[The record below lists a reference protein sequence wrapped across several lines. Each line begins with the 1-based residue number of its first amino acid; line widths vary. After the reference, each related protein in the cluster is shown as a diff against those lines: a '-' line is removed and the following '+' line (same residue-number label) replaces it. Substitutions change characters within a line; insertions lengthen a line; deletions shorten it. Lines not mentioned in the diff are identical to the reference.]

1 MATSLAAQLSVISAN
16 SENSL
21 NLKAQKAAHSKSLI
35 FEPRVAASQGFDTI
49 YTLCHEGFQELCL
62 LDGRFLEFQRDVFSE
77 QSKDEDRTQMT
88 ALENSELD
96 KRLEVFLGLV
106 GGRLRLNPAVKAVE
120 WLIRRFRVH
129 ERNTSF
135 LLMTFLPYHTLPIFT
150 TLLSI
155 LPLNLP
161 QEYRFLHPYIR
172 SLTPPPRHAIVH
184 TATANTSFTST
195 LNTYVIRICQSRQHY
210 PALVAF
216 WAGVMTEATGG
227 MLDKARSGRKA
238 VQQQN
243 EQDVILRVLPILNEG
258 LAMKK
263 VPDLRLGCYM
273 LLSVMASKGGLDEKL
288 LTAMME
294 AVVLGWTG
302 ETTIAGLVCL
312 SVLAQHRGAKQITKR
327 VAKELL
333 KVENLSGVLVELS
346 KQHRVDRLANGLC
359 LALVERLRKNGD
371 TNGLQVVERIISSQ
385 LLGDPQCCVIVK
397 ALVLAA
403 HQIDNDTIPTLGPHL
418 ASSLVALTQLPG
430 HVGSVVR
437 GALEA
442 TEVDIDELE
451 LKLNTSLQ
459 RIATSASQSEDVDM
473 EDSNIQPIKAP
484 DISTVLQALPKRTAN
499 ELSFLSHDSSHIYP
513 DLCRAFLIATSNPS
527 DLEAF
532 DEIPILRRD
541 SALEDTLYLSFYMK
555 TWCGPHPVV
564 ARVSALQMA
573 TRCLSAKANAVDIQA
588 VLPYA
593 ICALGDPASKVRRA
607 AAELLVAL
615 KKFFPVNS
623 ESKKKLKQL
632 RKWAFDDLYGPG
644 DATQGL
650 NWLSEGI
657 VARLLNDVV
666 VPALEECLLDRK
678 HIESIIQKSLNS
690 PRTSESPKKQET
702 GRLSQ
707 ASRASI
713 FAFLSSHAVHTPLIS
728 LKMRLLVSLNQLRS
742 VAGVTRT
749 KVLLPIL
756 QQWASLSSAQ
766 VSKHCAEEQLDI
778 VDIDDQVLMIITAGD
793 NEGLQYLANIISG
806 EVVVERPAIIE
817 AVFDRLRTIWT
828 SLKSELRISTAEML
842 LESAQ
847 STSNGADEVRR
858 SISQGSAQLLQTTAL
873 STEILLS
880 FLEQLPTTAELAD
893 KPPATKRRRTSH
905 GEIARTQLQGSKQLT
920 AAVQRITFVL
930 QLIDSSD
937 AGKHPELLK
946 GLFNILAE
954 LQHFKVQVSSELAY
968 LQGLVLSSLLAIIK
982 AFKSDPNLKLERS
995 AIRADLLV
1003 DCVQKI
1009 ASPQVQ
1015 NAALLLIA
1023 SLADAAPE
1031 LVLHSVMPIFTFMG
1045 SSVLRQNDEYSAHI
1059 ISQTIREVIPPLI
1072 SSLRKE
1078 KGNPVTGA
1086 AELLLSFVAAYEHV
1100 PPHRRKGLFT
1110 SLVQTLGPGDFLF
1123 ALLAMLVDK
1132 YGPTEDIKAFAAD
1145 VAGSFSVEIQLQSA
1159 VKYLDLVGD
1168 VLKPKPTYSSIL
1180 LSAND
1185 DGIADPRRVAS
1196 NEMALL
1202 PHLLSQK
1209 RLANQTG
1216 KLLDRDDMDAARI
1229 RDLYSTLLENVLALA
1244 DTLKDQKR
1252 LHGACGDVLES
1263 LLGLLSTSDF
1273 VKSVE
1278 GLLDRPNDSLRRKI
1292 LKSLEVRVDHES
1304 PSDANS
1310 RTAMLGFLPQL
1321 TAIIRESKDVLYKH
1335 IAVGCVDKISE
1346 KYGKK
1351 DLEAVAA
1358 AADTIASNHCLGQS
1372 DGRLRVM
1379 ALLCLASLVEILR
1392 EGIVSVLPS
1401 AIPKALEYMEASVK
1415 EDDETQK
1422 VHNAGYAFIS
1432 ALVHHIPYMVSGGY
1446 LDKLLEISNFSA
1458 EADLDGA
1465 ADESRMDCMRL
1476 AAKQIDARSMFG
1488 ALEKDWERAAGM
1500 GTFALQEYLEILS
1513 IAIDKHPKN
1522 VVTKY
1527 SSILAKIFQNAFDLR
1542 RQWTVAV
1549 DADLDS
1555 DTMAEIE
1562 TQVNIVAIKM
1572 IYKFND
1578 ATFRP
1583 IFSNLVEWAS
1593 SSLPKKDK
1601 GGRNLRL
1608 QSIYGFMV
1616 VFFDNLKS
1624 IVTSYA
1630 TYLLDNAV
1638 DTLKNVDS
1646 KDEVSR
1652 ELWSKVLRTLV
1663 KCFEHDQDDFWQS
1676 PSHFSVVAPVLC
1688 AQFTNASALPLVQDL
1703 VPAIVELAAA
1713 ADSSDHHKELN
1724 GAILKHMRS
1733 ETASVR
1739 LAAVK
1744 CEQELTDRLGEE
1756 WLSMLPEMLPFISEL
1771 QEDDDEIVEK
1781 ETHRWIVKIEGVLGE
1796 SLDSMLQ

>member
-1 MATSLAAQLSVISAN
+1 
-16 SENSL
+16 
-21 NLKAQKAAHSKSLI
+21 
-35 FEPRVAASQGFDTI
+35 
-49 YTLCHEGFQELCL
+49 
-62 LDGRFLEFQRDVFSE
+62 
-77 QSKDEDRTQMT
+77 MT
-88 ALENSELD
+88 ATENSELD
-96 KRLEVFLGLV
+96 KRLEIFLGLV
-106 GGRLRLNPAVKAVE
+106 GGRLRLSPAVKAVE

-135 LLMTFLPYHTLPIFT
+135 LIMTFLPYHTLPVFT

-155 LPLNLP
+155 LPSNLP
-161 QEYRFLHPYIR
+161 QEYKFLHPYIR
-172 SLTPPPRHAIVH
+172 SHTPPPRHAIVH
-184 TATANTSFTST
+184 TATTNPSFASA
-195 LNTYVIRICQSRQHY
+195 LNTYILRICQSRQNY
-210 PALVAF
+210 PALIAF

-243 EQDVILRVLPILNEG
+243 EQDVVLRLLPTLNEG

-273 LLSVMASKGGLDEKL
+273 LLSVMASKGGLDDKL

-302 ETTIAGLVCL
+302 ETTIPGLVCL

-327 VAKELL
+327 LAKELL
-333 KVENLSGVLVELS
+333 KVENLSDLLIELS
-346 KQHRVDRLANGLC
+346 KQRRVDRLANGLC

-371 TNGLQVVERIISSQ
+371 ISGLQIVERVIGSQ
-385 LLGDPQCCVIVK
+385 LLSDPQCCVIVK
-397 ALVLAA
+397 ALVLVA
-403 HQIDNDTIPTLGPHL
+403 HQIDEDSNPTLGPHL
-418 ASSLVALTQLPG
+418 ASSLVALTQLPD

-437 GALEA
+437 GALET

-459 RIATSASQSEDVDM
+459 RIEAPASHAEDVDM
-473 EDSNIQPIKAP
+473 EDSNVEMTTTL
-484 DISTVLQALPKRTAN
+484 DFSSLLQTLPKRTTT

-513 DLCRAFLIATSNPS
+513 DLCRAFLVATSNPS
-527 DLEAF
+527 DLDSF
-532 DEIPILRRD
+532 DKIPILRRD
-541 SALEDTLYLSFYMK
+541 SALEDTLYLSFYMR

-564 ARVSALQMA
+564 ARASALQMA
-573 TRCLSAKANAVDIQA
+573 TRCLSASKVDSVDLQA
-588 VLPYA
+588 LLPYA
-593 ICALGDPASKVRRA
+593 IGALGDPASKVRRA

-615 KKFFPVNS
+615 NKFFPTNT

-632 RKWAFDDLYGPG
+632 QKWAFDDFYGPG
-644 DATQGL
+644 DDTRDL
-650 NWLSEGI
+650 KWLSGDI
-657 VARLLNDVV
+657 VARLLSEVV
-666 VPALEECLLDRK
+666 IPALEECVLDRK
-678 HIESIIQKSLNS
+678 HIESVFQRSLNG
-690 PRTSESPKKQET
+690 PRTSESPKKQDQRVPQT
-702 GRLSQ
+702 
-707 ASRASI
+707 SRASI
-713 FAFLSSHAVHTPLIS
+713 IAFLSSHAIHTPLFS
-728 LKMRLLVSLNQLRS
+728 LKMRLLASLNQLRS
-742 VAGVTRT
+742 VASISRT

-756 QQWASLSSAQ
+756 QQWASIGPAE
-766 VSKHCAEEQLDI
+766 VSKLCIEEQLDA
-778 VDIDDQVLMIITAGD
+778 VEIDDQALMIITSSD
-793 NEGLQYLANIISG
+793 NEGFQYLASIISG
-806 EVVVERPAIIE
+806 DVVVGRSAIID
-817 AVFDRLRTIWT
+817 AVFKRLRAIWT
-828 SLKSELRISTAEML
+828 SLKGELRISTAQML
-842 LESAQ
+842 MDSAQ
-847 STSNGADEVRR
+847 FPSNNPDEIRK
-858 SISQGSAQLLQTTAL
+858 SISQGSAQLLQTTSL
-873 STEILLS
+873 STEILLA

-905 GEIARTQLQGSKQLT
+905 GEIARTPLQDSKQLT
-920 AAVQRITFVL
+920 AAMQKVTFVL

-937 AGKHPELLK
+937 PGKHPELLK
-946 GLFNILAE
+946 GLFNVLAE
-954 LQHFKVQVSSELAY
+954 LQHFKAQVASELAY
-968 LQGLVLSSLLAIIK
+968 LQGLVLNSLLAIIK
-982 AFKSDPNLKLERS
+982 AYKSDPSLKLERS

-1003 DCVQKI
+1003 DCVQKT

-1023 SLADAAPE
+1023 SLADIVPE

-1045 SSVLRQNDEYSAHI
+1045 SSVLRHNDEYSAHV

-1110 SLVQTLGPGDFLF
+1110 SLVQTLGPEDFLF

-1132 YGPTEDIKAFAAD
+1132 YGPTEGIKAFAAD
-1145 VAGSFSVEIQLQSA
+1145 IAGSFSVETQLQSA

-1168 VLKPKPTYSSIL
+1168 VLKPKPTYSTTL
-1180 LSAND
+1180 LNAND
-1185 DGIADPRRVAS
+1185 EGISDPKLIAA
-1196 NEMALL
+1196 NEIALL

-1209 RLANQTG
+1209 RLASQTG

-1244 DTLKDQKR
+1244 DTLRDQKR

-1278 GLLDRPNDSLRRKI
+1278 GLLDRPSDSLRRKI
-1292 LKSLEVRVDHES
+1292 LKSLEVRIDHES

-1310 RTAMLGFLPQL
+1310 RSAMLGFLPQL

-1358 AADTIASNHCLGQS
+1358 AAETIASNHCLGQS
-1372 DGRLRVM
+1372 DNRLRVM
-1379 ALLCLASLVEILR
+1379 GLLCLASLVEILR

-1401 AIPKALEYMEASVK
+1401 AIPKALEYMEASTK
-1415 EDDETQK
+1415 EDDESQK
-1422 VHNAGYAFIS
+1422 LHNAGYAFIS
-1432 ALVHHIPYMVSGGY
+1432 ALVHHLPYMLSGGY
-1446 LDKLLEISNFSA
+1446 LDKLLEISNASA
-1458 EADLDGA
+1458 EADLDDS

-1476 AAKQIDARSMFG
+1476 AAKQIDAKSMFG

-1500 GTFALQEYLEILS
+1500 GQLALQEYLEILS
-1513 IAIDKHPKN
+1513 IAIDRHPKN

-1527 SSILAKIFQNAFDLR
+1527 SPILANIFQNAFDLR
-1542 RQWTVAV
+1542 RQWTVV
-1549 DADLDS
+1549 ADEGLDS
-1555 DTMAEIE
+1555 DFIAEIE
-1562 TQVNIVAIKM
+1562 TQVNEVAIKM

-1583 IFSNLVEWAS
+1583 ILSNLVEWAS
-1593 SSLPKKDK
+1593 ASLPKKDEV
-1601 GGRNLRL
+1601 GRNLRL
-1608 QSIYGFMV
+1608 QSIYGFMA

-1638 DTLKNVDS
+1638 DTLKNVNP
-1646 KDEVSR
+1646 KDEISR
-1652 ELWSKVLRTLV
+1652 ELWSRVLRTLV

-1676 PSHFSVVAPVLC
+1676 PSHFSNVAPVLC
-1688 AQFTNASALPLVQDL
+1688 AQFTNASALPLTEEL

-1713 ADSSDHHKELN
+1713 AESSDHHKELN

-1771 QEDDDEIVEK
+1771 QEDDDEVVEK